1 MNRQFRNAV
10 LATDQAFSARNPK
23 PTTASDSR
31 RFSDVTRVDCEEA
44 LVGLQLVVG
53 CGVRLCANG
62 AQLAEYVVTIT
73 KALAEVPYQ

>member
-10 LATDQAFSARNPK
+10 LATDPASSVRNPK
-23 PTTASDSR
+23 SVASDSR